1 MRDDLLFNSDHL
13 HAVLEGN
20 IQSALQAVEAIM
32 AEQFDRATDEELVE
46 HICSHHEITPLEI
59 FPDEMEMEQAETK
72 IDMSN
77 DFRYN
82 FGRGGAVMVPALAVT
97 VSFPFRGDVTLWRC
111 QPSSFTYNPP
121 RAKIR
126 QSRGSEGV
134 GFVDIV
140 LTYPSDSIG
149 DGARLRQEIDRTV
162 DEIRNWIGWGASD
175 VTNHHG
181 NLRLRTEQQVKG
193 RRERLAK
200 HGTVLKALNIP
211 LKKKPGAGDVVALP
225 MRKKVI
231 RPLPQ
236 RANGPP
242 EHAISD
248 EDYEFILKV
257 IRHEGCSFET
267 TPTTF
272 AKHGEEELRDFIL
285 AHLNTH
291 YEGQATGETF
301 RKKGKTD
308 IRIEQEN
315 RAAFV
320 AECKVWRG
328 SKGVTEA
335 VGQLLGYL
343 TWRDCKASL
352 VFFNTQNAGFKEIQ
366 DKLPEA
372 LKTHPRFHGE
382 LKANEPGEWRFRFMS
397 EGDDNRYVI
406 LHVFLFDL
414 FVK

>member
-1 MRDDLLFNSDHL
+1 MDLI
-13 HAVLEGN
+13 VLYIKSTPN
-20 IQSALQAVEAIM
+20 
-32 AEQFDRATDEELVE
+32 DEE
-46 HICSHHEITPLEI
+46 P
-59 FPDEMEMEQAETK
+59 
-72 IDMSN
+72 
-77 DFRYN
+77 
-82 FGRGGAVMVPALAVT
+82 
-97 VSFPFRGDVTLWRC
+97 
-111 QPSSFTYNPP
+111 
-121 RAKIR
+121 
-126 QSRGSEGV
+126 
-134 GFVDIV
+134 
-140 LTYPSDSIG
+140 
-149 DGARLRQEIDRTV
+149 
-162 DEIRNWIGWGASD
+162 
-175 VTNHHG
+175 
-181 NLRLRTEQQVKG
+181 
-193 RRERLAK
+193 
-200 HGTVLKALNIP
+200 
-211 LKKKPGAGDVVALP
+211 
-225 MRKKVI
+225 
-231 RPLPQ
+231 
-236 RANGPP
+236 
-242 EHAISD
+242 
-248 EDYEFILKV
+248 
-257 IRHEGCSFET
+257 
-267 TPTTF
+267 

-328 SKGVTEA
+328 PKGVTEA